1 MSAMLDAPMSDD
13 QDLLTAR
20 YGAADVPAT
29 GPVNDVIRALFAH
42 RSVRGYLPT
51 ALPQGTVETLI
62 AAAQSAQPAEIS
74 GIVKQEVLVGNPYV
88 AALRAGQARDA
99 ANLDFQRSQF
109 TDRYPG
115 LPSLQDQVERES
127 SVLAAAE

>member
-1 MSAMLDAPMSDD
+1 MSATLDAQTTDD

-51 ALPQGTVETLI
+51 ALPSGTVETLV
-62 AAAQSAQPAEIS
+62 AAAQSAASQIASPTTKFVMPFPKFMYYGGAFKFKTRQVGGPARS
-74 GIVKQEVLVGNPYV
+74 RQKSPVDVQRWP
-88 AALRAGQARDA
+88 RQSAGQR
-99 ANLDFQRSQF
+99 LRQF
-109 TDRYPG
+109 
-115 LPSLQDQVERES
+115 
-127 SVLAAAE
+127 